1 MLNVPTIAVPTNHA
15 TVVGII
21 EARQYPSQAR
31 HIVIAAASSVV
42 AASMVATKGLVAI
55 LTPSITIARRLGI
68 ATAIPS
74 ASTTHTSIAVSRVFK
89 SGAVHITLR
98 KIELPPGGIERAP

>member
-21 EARQYPSQAR
+21 EARQYPNQAR
-31 HIVIAAASSVV
+31 HIVIAATSSVV
-42 AASMVATKGLVAI
+42 AASITATKGLVAI
-55 LTPSITIARRLGI
+55 LTASITTTRRLGI

-89 SGAVHITLR
+89 SRAAHFTLR
-98 KIELPPGGIERAP
+98 KIEIPPAE